1 MLKIFIN
8 LCNFSQLPDMNGQV
22 VATNLS
28 TPNNS
33 NSGFPSEQFNSA
45 SLLGEAAF
53 KKENNKCLLT
63 LKFYKE

>member
-1 MLKIFIN
+1 
-8 LCNFSQLPDMNGQV
+8 MNGQV